1 MLQSTYFVLFFVSG
15 IAGLIYESIWSHY
28 LKLFLGHAAYSQT
41 LVLVIYMGGMAVG
54 AWLGG
59 SQIKRIHN
67 LLKIYGLIECI
78 LGLFAIIFHS
88 FFIRY
93 LDISYQTIIP
103 SLENSF
109 LIIGYK
115 WLTSAI
121 IILPQSILL
130 GATFPFMASG
140 FIRKFPGAS
149 GFKISFLYF
158 ANTFGASLGVLL
170 SGFVLIEKVGL
181 KGTIITGGI
190 LDIIVGAAVLFLSR
204 QNSAL
209 RKDELPIFE
218 EKCIQRHTQADRPS
232 YYLPL
237 MLISGITAA
246 SSFMYE
252 IGWIR
257 MLSLVLGSST
267 HSFELMLSAFILG
280 MALGSFFIRKRIDQI
295 VNIPRAIVLAQV
307 VMGLTA
313 FLTIFTY
320 SHMFGFMQFIIE
332 ALSKS
337 SQGYFLFNL
346 FCDLICLL
354 IMLPSTICA
363 GMVLPLIISLFYRDG
378 YGEEYVGKIYSIN
391 TFGGIVGVIIA
402 VWAIMPNCG
411 VGLLITLGGLIDI
424 VIGLYILMKF
434 KENQESDLKRILP
447 VLCALLFCITF
458 VFGKIDPILAASGV
472 YRNGKINK
480 NKKVIFNKDGKT
492 ATITLSRS
500 GEYLSLATNG
510 KPDASVNTKSGF
522 SDDEYTMALTGV
534 LPMSIAG
541 SISTAAVIGMGSGM
555 TAHYLLYDS
564 TIKSVDIVEIEK
576 EMVNAAK
583 KIGNKVSNTFKDPR
597 SHIYIDDAK
606 TFFSSHNRSYD
617 VIVSEPSNPWVSGV
631 SGLFSKEFFGLIKSH
646 LNADGI
652 LVQWFHKY
660 ESDQSIM
667 ISVLK
672 ALQIHFPNYAMYAA
686 GSDLVII
693 AAVSHSTDLSL
704 KKDVFQIPALAQN
717 LNAMNFRSI
726 EDFKAIQFATHKLF
740 TPLLQCYDYPP
751 NSDYYPFIDLN
762 AVKYRFLKGDI
773 GIIDTLRDYIIPFRK
788 VLENDTGFIAYKER
802 DSLPPLYNFEQ
813 FKNAKKLYKEFV
825 RSESASTAD
834 RSEEFIALD
843 YASMTHEIL
852 SFDQIFL
859 STTKVLEKTIPYLS
873 ISEMRDIYRII
884 EKKVSPAVKTDDDR
898 LWMNYFEAL
907 CNYDMPALQNKAS
920 VLLSG
925 TDTIENNCV
934 GRFLMASMNLAA
946 FVNKDTSGVSEY
958 WEKFKE
964 NRMTDVL
971 GRVSRT
977 LLYK

>member
-67 LLKIYGLIECI
+67 LLKVYGLIECV
-78 LGLFAIIFHS
+78 LGLFAIIFH
-88 FFIRY
+88 FIFVEY
-93 LDISYQTIIP
+93 LNISYQTIIP
-103 SLENSF
+103 SLGNSF
-109 LIIGYK
+109 LIICYK

-140 FIRKFPGAS
+140 FIRAFPGTS

-181 KGTIITGGI
+181 KGTIITGGV
-190 LDIIVGAAVLFLSR
+190 LDIIVGAAVLILSAR
-204 QNSAL
+204 NSAY
-209 RKDELPIFE
+209 KINVLPIVK
-218 EKCIQRHTQADRPS
+218 EKSFQKHIQADRPS

-237 MLISGITAA
+237 MLILGITAA

-295 VNIPRAIVLAQV
+295 INIPRAIVLAQV

-320 SHMFGFMQFIIE
+320 NHMFGFMQFVIE

-337 SQGYFLFNL
+337 NQGYFLFNL

-363 GMVLPLIISLFYRDG
+363 GMVLPLIISSFYRDG

-391 TFGGIVGVIIA
+391 TFGGIIGVIVA
-402 VWAIMPNCG
+402 VWVIMPNCG
-411 VGLLITLGGLIDI
+411 VGLLITFGGLVDI
-424 VIGLYILMKF
+424 LIGLYILMKF
-434 KENQESDLKRILP
+434 RENQESELRKFLP
-447 VLCALLFCITF
+447 ALCAILFCITF
-458 VFGKIDPILAASGV
+458 VFGKTNPLFAASGV
-472 YRNGKINK
+472 YRDGKINK

-500 GEYLSLATNG
+500 GDYLSLATNG
-510 KPDASVNTKSGF
+510 KPDASVNTNSGF

-534 LPMSIAG
+534 LPMSIAD
-541 SISTAAVIGMGSGM
+541 SITTAAVIGMGSGM

-564 TIKSVDIVEIEK
+564 TIKSIDIIEIEK
-576 EMVNAAK
+576 EMVNAAR
-583 KIGNKVSNTFKDPR
+583 KIGNKVSNTFKDTR

-631 SGLFSKEFFGLIKSH
+631 SGLFSKEFFGLIRNH
-646 LNADGI
+646 LNTDGI

-660 ESDQSIM
+660 ESDLSIM

-672 ALQIHFPNYAMYAA
+672 ALQIYFPNYAMYAA
-686 GSDLVII
+686 GSDLIII

-704 KKDVFQIPALAQN
+704 KKNVFQIPALAQN
-717 LNAMNFRSI
+717 LNSMNFKST
-726 EDFKAIQFATHKLF
+726 EDFKAILFATHRLF

-762 AVKYRFLKGDI
+762 AVRYRFLKGDI

-788 VLENDTGFIAYKER
+788 ALENDTGYIAYIER

-813 FKNAKKLYKEFV
+813 FKNAKQLYKEFV
-825 RSESASTAD
+825 LSDTTSTAD
-834 RSEEFIALD
+834 KSNEFIALD
-843 YASMTHEIL
+843 YASTIHKSL
-852 SFDQIFL
+852 SFDQLFL

-873 ISEMRDIYRII
+873 NSEMRDIYRII
-884 EKKVSPAVKTDDDR
+884 EKKVSPAIKTDDDR

-925 TDTIENNCV
+925 TDTIDGNYV

-946 FVNKDTSGVSEY
+946 FVNKDTFGIEEH
-958 WEKFKE
+958 WEKVKK
-964 NRMTDVL
+964 NQMNDVM
-971 GRVSRT
+971 GKVSRF
-977 LLYK
+977 LLKK